1 MYTTIIHMPV
11 NLGSPY
17 CANVSKMVVDT
28 SVKSF
33 PCLKKDFS
41 KIMTTNRLKKTK
53 EALYSL
59 FCI

>member
-1 MYTTIIHMPV
+1 MPV

-33 PCLKKDFS
+33 LCLKKDFS
-41 KIMTTNRLKKTK
+41 KIMTTIRLKKTK

-59 FCI
+59 F